1 MNAVTN
7 NPVGQNAIV
16 SFTDKKNVS
25 HELTFEAA
33 LHKGGAALT
42 AVKDM
47 ALDMALSKAVNG
59 KYRAAAEII
68 GGAFPATNKAYAK
81 LFKALPWGNKQEFAA
96 YLAVM
101 ERAEGG
107 KNGFTAKQVTAR
119 QLMSALRNLP
129 ALAKVA
135 TESDVVEMEVTA

>member
-7 NPVGQNAIV
+7 PIGQNALV
-16 SFTDKKNVS
+16 SFLDKKNNS

-68 GGAFPATNKAYAK
+68 GGAFPSVDKAYAK
-81 LFKALPWGNKQEFAA
+81 LFKTQAWANKQEFGA
-96 YLAVM
+96 YLSVM

-107 KNGFTAKQVTAR
+107 KNGFSAKQVTAR
-119 QLMSALRNLP
+119 QLMATLRSIP
-129 ALAKVA
+129 ALAKSA
-135 TESDVVEMEVTA
+135 ESFDVVEMAE

>member
-1 MNAVTN
+1 MNAITN
-7 NPVGQNAIV
+7 NPIGQNSLV

-33 LHKGGAALT
+33 LHKGGAALS
-42 AVKDM
+42 AAKDL
-47 ALDMALSKAVNG
+47 ALDVAMAKSVNG

-81 LFKALPWGNKQEFAA
+81 LFKALPWGNKQEFTA
-96 YLAVM
+96 YLSVM

-107 KNGFTAKQVTAR
+107 KNGFSAKQVTAR
-119 QLMSALRNLP
+119 QLMAALRNLP

-135 TESDVVEMEVTA
+135 TESDVVEMEVAA